1 MSNKDYTE
9 GLGKK
14 QVTRQKAQNKK
25 GGTSADILPASLLD
39 PTHSYRCGA

>member
-1 MSNKDYTE
+1 MSNEDYTE

-25 GGTSADILPASLLD
+25 GGTSAVILPASLLD
-39 PTHSYRCGA
+39 LTRAYRCGA

>member
-1 MSNKDYTE
+1 MRMSAPPPFMSNEDYTE

-25 GGTSADILPASLLD
+25 
-39 PTHSYRCGA
+39 RRNKR